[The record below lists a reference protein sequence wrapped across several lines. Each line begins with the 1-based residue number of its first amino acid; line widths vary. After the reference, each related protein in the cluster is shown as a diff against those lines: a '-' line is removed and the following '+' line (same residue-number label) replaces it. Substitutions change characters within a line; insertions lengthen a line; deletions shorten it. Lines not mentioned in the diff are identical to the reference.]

1 MWRLALLL
9 IVVVVAA
16 CVFAWLVTGKAVY
29 KRWAIRLGKLGLL
42 GVLLIFALLIVE
54 RLAG

>member
-9 IVVVVAA
+9 IVVAIAICVVA
-16 CVFAWLVTGKAVY
+16 WLLTGKAAY
-29 KRWAIRLGKLGLL
+29 KRWAIRLGKLGLV
-42 GVLLIFALLIVE
+42 GVFLLFGLLILE

>member
-9 IVVVVAA
+9 IVAAIAA
-16 CVFAWLVTGKAVY
+16 CVVAWLLTGKAGY

-42 GVLLIFALLIVE
+42 ALFLVFGLLILE
-54 RLAG
+54 RLAN